1 MSPVHGWNVA
11 LMTLVLVT
19 LVAIGIRRARHGH
32 TAAVRTLPGIATI
45 ERAVATSVAAGRPVF
60 FVPGSRDLD
69 NMQTVAAVALLE
81 PVAAMVAERDGRLVV
96 PTNRSMVMEAART
109 ACRKGYADAGCADAW
124 HDDQVLYISDDP
136 LGFVAQVDGM
146 IVREKPG
153 ACFFFGFF
161 ASESLLLAEGGRQV
175 GAIQVAGT
183 ASPVQLPFFVA
194 ACDDT
199 LMGEEL
205 FAASASLSGDA
216 ALLGSLRGQDLG
228 KMVAVSLLVVGGIA
242 ATVATVT
249 GWGFVHDMAGVLDVL
264 LETR

>member
-1 MSPVHGWNVA
+1 MSAAGGWNVA
-11 LMTLVLVT
+11 AATLVLVA
-19 LVAIGIRRARHGH
+19 LIAYGIQRARRGRQ
-32 TAAVRTLPGIATI
+32 APVRGLPGLATL
-45 ERAVATSVAAGRPVF
+45 ERAVETAAAADRPVY

-69 NMQTVAAVALLE
+69 NMQTVAALALLR
-81 PVAAMVAERDGRLVV
+81 PVARMVAERGGRLVV
-96 PTNRSMVMEAART
+96 PTNRSMVMESARE
-109 ACRKGYADAGCADAW
+109 ACRKGFADAGRG
-124 HDDQVLYISDDP
+124 DDWDDDRVLYISDDP

-146 IVREKPG
+146 IVRERPG

-194 ACDDT
+194 ACDDV

-228 KMVAVSLLVVGGIA
+228 KMIAVALLIVGGAA
-242 ATVATVT
+242 ATLAAIT
-249 GWGFVHDMAGVLDVL
+249 GWPFLNDLAGVFGLL

>member
-1 MSPVHGWNVA
+1 MNAAHGWNVA
-11 LMTLVLVT
+11 LATALLVVLI
-19 LVAIGIRRARHGH
+19 AEGIRRARRGRP
-32 TAAVRTLPGIATI
+32 AAVRTLPGIATL
-45 ERAVATSVAAGRPVF
+45 ERAVDAAVAQDRPVF
-60 FVPGSRDLD
+60 YVPGSRDLD
-69 NMQTVAAVALLE
+69 NMQTVAAVSLLE
-81 PVAAMVAERDGRLVV
+81 PVAAMVAARGGRLVV
-96 PTNRSMVMEAART
+96 PTNRSMVMEAARS
-109 ACRKGYADAGCADAW
+109 ACRKGYAQAGRAAEW

-146 IVREKPG
+146 IVRERPG

-175 GAIQVAGT
+175 GAVQVAGT

-205 FAASASLSGDA
+205 FAASASLSGDV
-216 ALLGSLRGQDLG
+216 ALLGSLRGQDFG
-228 KMVAVSLLVVGGIA
+228 KMIAVSLLIVGCVVTTLG
-242 ATVATVT
+242 TLT
-249 GWGFVHDMAGVLDVL
+249 GWSFLADMAGVLNVL